1 MPVKD
6 DWVNDDFVDADD
18 MNAIGSAINSL
29 ESGLGDKADAV
40 HTHAADDITSGQ
52 LDISVIPTG
61 ATGST
66 VCIGNDSRL
75 SDTRVPTDN
84 TVSTNKIQDG
94 AVTTAKLAPEVTTY
108 MQGLIH
114 STGPTSQSS
123 ASSGTHTAAVASS
136 RHRYYITAQAVTAT
150 IAAPT
155 GSPANGWQLIYRIK
169 DNGNAQT
176 LNWDNVFRPIG
187 VELPT
192 TTTVGKTIYVGCEY
206 NADDAKWDVLAV
218 GEG

>member
-94 AVTTAKLAPEVTTY
+94 AVTEGKLASNAVSTAKIQDGAVTTEK
-108 MQGLIH
+108 IAPAVWTDRPKVIV
-114 STGPTSQSS
+114 SATPPVDTSVVWVDIS
-123 ASSGTHTAAVASS
+123 
-136 RHRYYITAQAVTAT
+136 
-150 IAAPT
+150 
-155 GSPANGWQLIYRIK
+155 
-169 DNGNAQT
+169 
-176 LNWDNVFRPIG
+176 
-187 VELPT
+187 
-192 TTTVGKTIYVGCEY
+192 
-206 NADDAKWDVLAV
+206 
-218 GEG
+218 